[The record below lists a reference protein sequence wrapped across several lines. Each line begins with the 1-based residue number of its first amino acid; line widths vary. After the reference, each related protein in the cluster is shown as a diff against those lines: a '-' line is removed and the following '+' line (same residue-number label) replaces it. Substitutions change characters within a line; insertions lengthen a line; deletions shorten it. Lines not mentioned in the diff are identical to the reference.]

1 MNYERAFKKVIEAIP
16 ILLKEF
22 KEPTKVYIGKTEDPR
37 ECAIRHA
44 EDDKLH
50 YLTVLAKGVPSD
62 ISKLETDIIKYFK
75 ENTNIALCN
84 RTEISTGNPNADQL
98 YVCFDSFLPD
108 DDLGEY
114 SLDFPKKFPV
124 TINE

>member
-1 MNYERAFKKVIEAIP
+1 MNYESAFKKVIAVIP
-16 ILLKEF
+16 VLLKEF

-44 EDDKLH
+44 ENDNLY
-50 YLTVLAKGVPSD
+50 YLVVLAKSVPYT
-62 ISKLETDIIKYFK
+62 ICELETDVIKYLK
-75 ENTNIALCN
+75 ENTNIALDN
-84 RTEISTGNPNADQL
+84 RTEISSGNPNADQL

-114 SLDFPKKFPV
+114 SLDLPNEFPL
-124 TINE
+124 TIN